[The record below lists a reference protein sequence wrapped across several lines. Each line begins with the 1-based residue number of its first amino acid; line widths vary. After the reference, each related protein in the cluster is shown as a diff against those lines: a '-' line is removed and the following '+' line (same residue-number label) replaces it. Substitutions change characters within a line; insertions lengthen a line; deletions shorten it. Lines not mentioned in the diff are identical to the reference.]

1 MFSTF
6 RVISTHVK
14 ARMWRVSERREGE
27 KGREE
32 EQKEGK
38 DKGELEMGEKRSC
51 NH

>member
-1 MFSTF
+1 MLSTF

-27 KGREE
+27 KGRED

-38 DKGELEMGEKRSC
+38 DKGELEMGEKETL
-51 NH
+51 